1 MPEQAQNEVPRKKFP
16 VPYDTIDGTLEE
28 KTLNHISARRPG
40 RLIFVLLLALLTWG
54 CGNSF
59 EETINPGPPGPG
71 PSGTATIR
79 LLSTL
84 ERSVPTAVSQI
95 RLSGFNANGQRLFGP
110 TTQAKS
116 ASIDFTSIPV
126 AVTTVRIDYLA
137 QNETVGVAI
146 VPVALVAG
154 EVFVISNPDFDDVTE
169 LLERLTLSPQN
180 ISLGNGLSQPY
191 TVIGILDDGT
201 QITLTDE
208 LTWNSSNP
216 SVATIDSAGRATA
229 QQLGQTTI
237 TASFEDL
244 SVSTNLTVTDAVVTG
259 LSISPLT
266 PQVALGREQQF
277 SVSATLSDGS
287 TENATSTATWTSSN
301 QTVAINPVSGLTA
314 TVGQGTTTISA
325 SLGGQSAQTT
335 LTVTPAVLDR
345 IAIDQ
350 GDVTAVPG
358 STRQFTA
365 SGFYSDGS
373 TTDITEQATWSAEA
387 GVTINQSGEAVVDGA
402 IGGSSAISASLPGT
416 EFSSSIDVYIR
427 RYVYVATNRRGDA
440 TQQATIAPGLLTYT
454 ASDTN
459 GALTELPSSFISF
472 ENPALE
478 NPELAIG
485 GVAHP
490 SGRYIY
496 FTTSS
501 ANNLFYQPDS
511 GSVGRLLVYNVD
523 LATGRLTLA
532 HETSLEDAGS
542 DVDIDPTGR
551 YLALG
556 TNNNG
561 GKVRLYTLDPNTGN
575 ANLLD
580 TEILGGNSS
589 TPLRQLAFSRTLPY
603 LYVTS
608 NDGFFPQAG
617 LFALNY
623 GATGIEKFTGP
634 NMNPF
639 KSDGYNFIGGV
650 SVHPALNFL
659 FTSSTSTSGGFVS
672 GVRADASNG
681 SLLEAN
687 RLTDTGINA
696 TRSAV
701 SMSGTDLYVCGTDSM
716 TAVRHYSINQT
727 NAEITF
733 VGSNLTGGF
742 LCSGVAVDGSDRFV
756 YATTSAYVPG
766 GVVNRQGTLTAFT
779 RNQTNG
785 TLTQTQ
791 TLDVS
796 GGEVVTS
803 P

>member
-1 MPEQAQNEVPRKKFP
+1 MN
-16 VPYDTIDGTLEE
+16 Y
-28 KTLNHISARRPG
+28 ISVRHPG
-40 RLIFVLLLALLTWG
+40 RLIFILLLALLTWG
-54 CGNSF
+54 CGSSF
-59 EETINPGPPGPG
+59 KETINPGPPGPG
-71 PSGTATIR
+71 ASGAATIR
-79 LLSTL
+79 LLSVL
-84 ERSVPTAVSQI
+84 ERSVPTAVTQM
-95 RLSGFNANGQRLFGP
+95 RLSGFNAQGQRLYGP

-116 ASIDFTSIPV
+116 ASLDFTGVPV
-126 AVTTVRIDYLA
+126 AVTTVRIDYLT

-154 EVFVISNPDFDDVTE
+154 EVFIISDPDFDDVTE
-169 LLERLTLSPQN
+169 LLERLTITPQN
-180 ISLGNGLSQPY
+180 ISLGDGLSQQY
-191 TVIGILDDGT
+191 TVIGIFDDGT

-208 LTWNSSNP
+208 LTWSSSNP
-216 SVATIDSAGRATA
+216 SVATIDATGLATA

-277 SVSATLSDGS
+277 SVAATLSDGS
-287 TENATSTATWTSSN
+287 TENATATATWTSSN
-301 QTVAINPVSGLTA
+301 QAVAINPVSGLTA

-335 LTVTPAVLDR
+335 LTVTPAVLER

-365 SGFYSDGS
+365 SGIYSDGTS
-373 TTDITEQATWSAEA
+373 TDITEQSTWSAET
-387 GVTINQSGEAVVDGA
+387 GVSINQSGEAVVDGA
-402 IGGSSAISASLPGT
+402 IGGSSAISASLPDT
-416 EFSSSIDVYIR
+416 DFSSTVNLYIR

-440 TQQATIAPGLLTYT
+440 AQQAISSPGLLTYT

-459 GALTELPSSFISF
+459 GALTELPNSFISF
-472 ENPALE
+472 ENQALE
-478 NPELAIG
+478 DPELAIG

-490 SGRYIY
+490 SGRYVY
-496 FTTSS
+496 FTTASTPN
-501 ANNLFYQPDS
+501 AMYQARS
-511 GSVGRLLVYNVD
+511 GNIGRLLVYRVD
-523 LATGRLTLA
+523 LASGRLTLTQEA
-532 HETSLEDAGS
+532 SLGDAGS

-561 GKVRLYTLDPNTGN
+561 GKVRLYSLDSSTGN
-575 ANLLD
+575 ATLLD
-580 TEILGGNSS
+580 TETALGGQSDNS
-589 TPLRQLAFSRTLPY
+589 PLRQLAFSRTLPY

-608 NDGFFPQAG
+608 NDGDGQQSG
-617 LFALNY
+617 LFTLSY
-623 GATGIEKFTGP
+623 GASGLDRVTGA

-639 KSDGYNFIGGV
+639 KSQGYNFIGGV
-650 SVHPALNFL
+650 SVHPSLNFL
-659 FTSSTSTSGGFVS
+659 FTSSTSTFGGFVS
-672 GVRADASNG
+672 GIRADASNG
-681 SLLEAN
+681 SLVEGN
-687 RLTDTGINA
+687 RLTNSGINA

-701 SMSGTDLYVCGTDSM
+701 SMSGTDLYVCGTDST

-733 VGSNLTGGF
+733 VGSNLTVGF

-756 YATTSAYVPG
+756 YTTTSAYLPNERF
-766 GVVNRQGTLTAFT
+766 GVLTTFT
-779 RNQTNG
+779 RDQTDG

-791 TLDVS
+791 VLDVS